1 MTITRV
7 GTNEKYSDGWNG
19 IFGGKASKKAA
30 KESPVTTQKAIKKN
44 AAKTVAPATKKP
56 AVATK
61 TATKVTAP
69 KAAKKAVAAKPAPA
83 KVAAKPNTAKPVAGK
98 SAVKKVAKKK

>member
-19 IFGGKASKKAA
+19 IFGSKASKKAA
-30 KESPVTTQKAIKKN
+30 KVGPVTTQKAVKKN
-44 AAKTVAPATKKP
+44 APKSAAAATKKP
-56 AVATK
+56 VEAKK
-61 TATKVTAP
+61 TAPKATAT

-83 KVAAKPNTAKPVAGK
+83 KAAAKHVAEK
-98 SAVKKVAKKK
+98 SAVKKAAKKK

>member
-19 IFGGKASKKAA
+19 IFGGKAYKKVAN
-30 KESPVTTQKAIKKN
+30 EGPVTTQKAVKKN
-44 AAKTVAPATKKP
+44 AAKSAVPATKKLVEAKKTAP
-56 AVATK
+56 KV
-61 TATKVTAP
+61 TATKAAP

-83 KVAAKPNTAKPVAGK
+83 KTAAKPVAAKP
-98 SAVKKVAKKK
+98 AVKKTAKKK